1 MELNNQ
7 LPACK
12 KCRRRVCS
20 RESNKQQK
28 YLTTAFMN
36 MVSYNKVRRKACFQA
51 FAYYYHP
58 KFSNTKLLYIL
69 ANTKHLFVYF
79 YKIFNILNYLYDI
92 QITFTPI
99 KIQIFLTPIILVLN
113 GLKQSKTTIFLKIKK
128 EKCSKTNVFKHFS

>member
-12 KCRRRVCS
+12 KCRRRVCN

-51 FAYYYHP
+51 FAYYYFQ
-58 KFSNTKLLYIL
+58 KFSNTKLLFIVLMFTKKDTTNYI
-69 ANTKHLFVYF
+69 NHS
-79 YKIFNILNYLYDI
+79 IF
-92 QITFTPI
+92 F
-99 KIQIFLTPIILVLN
+99 
-113 GLKQSKTTIFLKIKK
+113 
-128 EKCSKTNVFKHFS
+128 